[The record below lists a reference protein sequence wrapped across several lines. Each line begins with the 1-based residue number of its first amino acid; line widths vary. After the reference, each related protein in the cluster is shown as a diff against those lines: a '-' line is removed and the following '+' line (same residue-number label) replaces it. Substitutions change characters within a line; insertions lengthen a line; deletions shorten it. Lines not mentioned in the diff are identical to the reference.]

1 MSTWTIGDKTFNF
14 GNNPSD
20 FPKNDFPSFG
30 SDFPKHDST
39 SFGSDFPKHDFPQI
53 FKIFLVI
60 FVLFVILGV
69 CLSCYFYRK
78 QRETVRELAAQGYS
92 IGVVS
97 VNGQQGFIATPPQ
110 RTVVQM
116 QHPPPTASGVAPPP
130 YNPNYSHPPVYTTMP
145 HQTKY

>member
-1 MSTWTIGDKTFNF
+1 M
-14 GNNPSD
+14 SD
-20 FPKNDFPSFG
+20 FKT
-30 SDFPKHDST
+30 SDPFWTTANFLKHDS
-39 SFGSDFPKHDFPQI
+39 SHFGLDNTPMIVFM
-53 FKIFLVI
+53 VI
-60 FVLFVILGV
+60 FVLFVISIIALA
-69 CLSCYFYRK
+69 CYFQRK
-78 QRETVRELAAQGYS
+78 QLEIQRELAAQGYS

>member
-1 MSTWTIGDKTFNF
+1 MTDETSKEFLPTEFTNDSSDTGIF
-14 GNNPSD
+14 GRNAI
-20 FPKNDFPSFG
+20 FFWII
-30 SDFPKHDST
+30 
-39 SFGSDFPKHDFPQI
+39 I
-53 FKIFLVI
+53 FKII
-60 FVLFVILGV
+60 IIIILISS
-69 CLSCYFYRK
+69 CLLRRK
-78 QRETVRELAAQGYS
+78 RRLAQAQGYS